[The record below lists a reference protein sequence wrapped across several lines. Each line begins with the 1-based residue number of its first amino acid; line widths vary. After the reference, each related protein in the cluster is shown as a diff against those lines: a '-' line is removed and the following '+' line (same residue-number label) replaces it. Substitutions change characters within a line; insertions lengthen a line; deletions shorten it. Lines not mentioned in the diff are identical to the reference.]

1 MKKQTALSAL
11 TMSALAIPNVT
22 DAAVA
27 PDKKTLS
34 LRYTQYKEAPMPQ
47 ERVLAVPG
55 SATGRY
61 DIDILQF
68 RFLTPVQGKYSLDT
82 SVSYETMS
90 GASAYG
96 SSVNVNG
103 QTEVHMSGAS
113 IEESRLDASLQGTR
127 YFEEGTLGSSVAIS
141 TENDYESVALG
152 VSGSLEL
159 FQKHTTLL
167 SSLSVSHDELSP
179 TDAELFQ
186 GARLEADG
194 ENKRSFSLYQ
204 GLTQVLDKYSTLQM
218 GIGYTHL
225 SGYLS
230 DPYRTRDDRPD
241 SREQTTLSLQYRYYL
256 RSFGGLALHWDYRYY
271 QDDWG
276 ILANT
281 ISSSVWKDVE
291 VSGLH
296 LTLAPNVRYHWQHA
310 ADFYSVDASSN
321 SEFYSSDYR
330 LSAYGAVSVGIDLQ
344 YHHQDTSFTL
354 SLSQYISDEDWG
366 ATGSQDTE
374 TPALVDFT
382 TFSLGVDYHF

>member
-11 TMSALAIPNVT
+11 TMSALAIPAVA

-34 LRYTQYKEAPMPQ
+34 LRYTQYKEAEMPL
-47 ERVLAVPG
+47 ERVQFG
-55 SATGRY
+55 STGRY

-68 RFLTPVQGKYSLDT
+68 RFLTPIQNQYSLDT
-82 SVSYETMS
+82 NVSYETMS
-90 GASAYG
+90 GASAY
-96 SSVNVNG
+96 SSGANAEG
-103 QTEVHMSGAS
+103 QTEVIMSGAS

-127 YFEEGTLGSSVAIS
+127 YFPDGTVGSSIAIS

-167 SSLSVSHDELSP
+167 TSLSVSRDELSP
-179 TDAELFQ
+179 TDADLFG

-194 ENKRSFSLYQ
+194 QNKRSFSLYQ
-204 GLTQVLDKYSTLQM
+204 GLSQVLDKFSTLQV
-218 GIGYTHL
+218 GIGYTRL
-225 SGYLS
+225 SGFLS

-241 SREQTTLSLQYRYYL
+241 SREQNTLSLQYRYYL
-256 RSFGGLALHWDYRYY
+256 RSFGGMAWHGDYRYY

-281 ISSSVWKDVE
+281 ISTSIWKDVE
-291 VSGLH
+291 VAGLH

-321 SEFYSSDYR
+321 SALYSSDYR

-344 YHHQDTSFTL
+344 YHYQDTSFTL

-374 TPALVDFT
+374 TPTLVDFT

>member
-11 TMSALAIPNVT
+11 TMSALAIPTVT

-34 LRYTQYKEAPMPQ
+34 LRYTQYKEAEMPL
-47 ERVLAVPG
+47 ERVQFG
-55 SATGRY
+55 STGRY

-68 RFLTPVQGKYSLDT
+68 RFLTPIQNQYSLDT

-96 SSVNVNG
+96 SSVNADG
-103 QTEVHMSGAS
+103 QTEVIMSGAS

-127 YFEEGTLGSSVAIS
+127 YFPDGTVGSSIAIS

-167 SSLSVSHDELSP
+167 TSLSVSRDELSP
-179 TDAELFQ
+179 TDADLFG

-194 ENKRSFSLYQ
+194 QNKRSFSLYQ
-204 GLTQVLDKYSTLQM
+204 GLSQVLDKFSTLQV
-218 GIGYTHL
+218 GIGYTRL
-225 SGYLS
+225 SGFLS

-241 SREQTTLSLQYRYYL
+241 SREQNTLSLQYRYYL
-256 RSFGGLALHWDYRYY
+256 RSFGGMALHCDYRYY

-281 ISSSVWKDVE
+281 ISTSVWKDME

-296 LTLAPNVRYHWQHA
+296 VTLAPNVRYHWQHA
-310 ADFYSVDASSN
+310 ADFYSVNASSN
-321 SEFYSSDYR
+321 SELYSSDYR

-344 YHHQDTSFTL
+344 YHSQDTSFTL

-374 TPALVDFT
+374 TPTLVDFT

>member
-1 MKKQTALSAL
+1 
-11 TMSALAIPNVT
+11 MSALAIPSVAN
-22 DAAVA
+22 AAVA

-34 LRYTQYKEAPMPQ
+34 LRYTQYKEAEMPL
-47 ERVLAVPG
+47 ERVQAVPG
-55 SATGRY
+55 SSTGRY
-61 DIDILQF
+61 AIDILQF
-68 RFLTPVQGKYSLDT
+68 RFLTPVQDKYSLDT

-90 GASAYG
+90 GASAY
-96 SSVNVNG
+96 SSSGNADG
-103 QTEVHMSGAS
+103 QTEVHMSGAT
-113 IEESRLDASLQGTR
+113 IDESRLDASLLGTR
-127 YFEEGTLGSSVAIS
+127 YFKEGTLGGNVAIS

-167 SSLSVSHDELSP
+167 TSLSVSRDELSP
-179 TDAELFQ
+179 TNIDFSNT
-186 GARLEADG
+186 RKDADG
-194 ENKRSFSLYQ
+194 EKKRSFSLYH
-204 GLTQVLDKYSTLQM
+204 GLSQVLDKFSTLQI
-218 GIGYTHL
+218 GIGYTRL
-225 SGYLS
+225 SGFLS

-241 SREQTTLSLQYRYYL
+241 SREQNTLSLQYRYYL
-256 RSFGGLALHWDYRYY
+256 RSFGGMAWHGDYRYY

-281 ISSSVWKDVE
+281 ISTSVWKDVE
-291 VSGLH
+291 VFGLH
-296 LTLAPNVRYHWQHA
+296 FTLAPNVRYHWQHA

-321 SEFYSSDYR
+321 SELYSSDYR

-344 YHHQDTSFTL
+344 YHQQETSFTL

-374 TPALVDFT
+374 TPTLVDFT

>member
-11 TMSALAIPNVT
+11 TMSALAIPTVT

-34 LRYTQYKEAPMPQ
+34 LRYTQYKEAEMPL
-47 ERVLAVPG
+47 ERVQFG
-55 SATGRY
+55 STGRY

-68 RFLTPVQGKYSLDT
+68 RFLTPIQNQYSLDT
-82 SVSYETMS
+82 NVSYETMS
-90 GASAYG
+90 GGSAY
-96 SSVNVNG
+96 SSGANAEG
-103 QTEVHMSGAS
+103 QTEVIMSGAS

-127 YFEEGTLGSSVAIS
+127 YFPDGTVGSSIAIS

-167 SSLSVSHDELSP
+167 TSLSVSRDELSP
-179 TDAELFQ
+179 TDADLFG

-194 ENKRSFSLYQ
+194 KNKRSFSLYQ
-204 GLTQVLDKYSTLQM
+204 GLSQVLDKFSTLQV
-218 GIGYTHL
+218 GIGYTRL
-225 SGYLS
+225 SGFLS

-241 SREQTTLSLQYRYYL
+241 SREQNTLSLQYRYYL
-256 RSFGGLALHWDYRYY
+256 RSFGGMALHWDYRYY

-276 ILANT
+276 VLANT
-281 ISSSVWKDVE
+281 ISSSLWKDVE

-310 ADFYSVDASSN
+310 ADFYSVDVSSN
-321 SEFYSSDYR
+321 SELYSSDYR

-344 YHHQDTSFTL
+344 YHHQDASFTL

-374 TPALVDFT
+374 TPTLVDFT

>member
-1 MKKQTALSAL
+1 MALSAL
-11 TMSALAIPNVT
+11 TMSALAIPAVA

-34 LRYTQYKEAPMPQ
+34 LRYTQYKEAEMPL
-47 ERVLAVPG
+47 ERVQFG
-55 SATGRY
+55 STGRY

-68 RFLTPVQGKYSLDT
+68 RFLTPIQNQYSLDT
-82 SVSYETMS
+82 NVSYETMS
-90 GASAYG
+90 GASAY
-96 SSVNVNG
+96 SSGANAEG
-103 QTEVHMSGAS
+103 QTEVIMSGAS

-127 YFEEGTLGSSVAIS
+127 YFPGGTVGSSIAIS

-167 SSLSVSHDELSP
+167 TSLSVSRDELSP
-179 TDAELFQ
+179 TDADLFG

-194 ENKRSFSLYQ
+194 QNKRSFSLYQ
-204 GLTQVLDKYSTLQM
+204 GLSQVLDKFSTLQV
-218 GIGYTHL
+218 GIGYTRL
-225 SGYLS
+225 SGFLS

-241 SREQTTLSLQYRYYL
+241 SREQNTLSLQYRYYL
-256 RSFGGLALHWDYRYY
+256 SSFGGMAWHWDYRYY

-281 ISSSVWKDVE
+281 ISTSIWKDVE
-291 VSGLH
+291 VAGLH
-296 LTLAPNVRYHWQHA
+296 LTLAPNIRYHWQHA

-321 SEFYSSDYR
+321 SALYSSDYR

-344 YHHQDTSFTL
+344 YHYQDTSFTL

-374 TPALVDFT
+374 TPTLVDFT